1 MSNLVKNRRIWDY
14 TIVIFMILIS
24 GGVVFFMM
32 YALLFVPLFF
42 VCSLLYFIRFKRKTE
57 AVNLRILLF
66 IFIYFLISYHLVA
79 GDHVEGQFNTYIV
92 YQILLVSSF
101 FVISTITFDRFRCC
115 YTNICCYLTIIS
127 SILFLLVMS
136 NIVTPRLYNNNL
148 LVFFDVYG
156 ENRVLGRLH
165 GPFWEPGVLQIV
177 LNIALILNIDKLICI
192 KHFRKEIWKYLVI
205 VSGIL
210 LTISTAG
217 YINLLYI
224 GVVCLLYSG
233 LLKKNIL
240 LTVAVLIFSTIFISL
255 LLSSNAIQG
264 KLAQQGEDETSYEIR
279 MADNLGM
286 LNMTMERPFVGYGLA
301 SKEYDDRSW
310 FMNNR
315 TSSNGIL
322 FITSH
327 IGIPFLLFY
336 LLLVYYGIR
345 RIYIKKIGIILFPV
359 IVLLQTTEVF
369 FYFPLSYIFI
379 YKFNKKNS
387 LEYAKNINIGNK
399 P

>member
-1 MSNLVKNRRIWDY
+1 MSEFERNRRIWDY

-24 GGVVFFMM
+24 GGVFFFMM

-42 VCSLLYFIRFKRKTE
+42 FCFFLYFIRFKRE
-57 AVNLRILLF
+57 VEVVNFRILLF
-66 IFIYFLISYHLVA
+66 IFIYFLISYHFVA

-101 FVISTITFDRFRCC
+101 FVISTITFERFRCC
-115 YTNICCYLTIIS
+115 YTNICCYLTILS
-127 SILFLLVMS
+127 SILFIMVML
-136 NIVTPRLYNNNL
+136 NIVTPRFDNGYL

-177 LNIALILNIDKLICI
+177 LNIALILNLDKLICI
-192 KHFRKEIWKYLVI
+192 KQFRKEMWKYIVI

-224 GVVCLLYSG
+224 GVICLLFSG
-233 LLKKNIL
+233 LLKKNVL
-240 LTVAVLIFSTIFISL
+240 LTIAVLVISTMFVSL
-255 LLSSNAIQG
+255 LLLSDAIQG

-279 MADNLGM
+279 MADNMGM
-286 LNMTMERPFVGYGLA
+286 LNMTKERPFVGYGLA

-327 IGIPFLLFY
+327 MGIPFLLLY
-336 LLLVYYGIR
+336 LIFIYHGIG
-345 RIYIKKIGIILFPV
+345 RIYKKKIGIILFPI
-359 IVLLQTTEVF
+359 IVLLQATEVF
-369 FYFPLSYIFI
+369 FYFPLSYIFL
-379 YKFNKKNS
+379 YKFNQDEF
-387 LEYAKNINIGNK
+387 LEYA
-399 P
+399 

>member
-1 MSNLVKNRRIWDY
+1 
-14 TIVIFMILIS
+14 MILIS

-32 YALLFVPLFF
+32 YASIFVPLFF
-42 VCSLLYFIRFKRKTE
+42 VCSILYFIRFNKNVTP
-57 AVNLRILLF
+57 ANFRILLF
-66 IFIYFLISYHLVA
+66 IFIYFLVSYHFVA
-79 GDHVEGQFNTYIV
+79 SNHVEGQYNTYIA

-101 FVISTITFDRFRCC
+101 FIISTITFERFRYY

-127 SILFLLVMS
+127 SILFVLVMV
-136 NIVTPRLYNNNL
+136 NIVTPRSFNNYL
-148 LVFFDVYG
+148 LVFLDVYG
-156 ENRVLGRLH
+156 GSRILGRLH

-177 LNIALILNIDKLICI
+177 LNLALILNIDKLIRV
-192 KHFRKEIWKYLVI
+192 KQFRHDIWKFIVI
-205 VSGIL
+205 IVGIL

-217 YINLLYI
+217 YINLLLI
-224 GVVCLLYSG
+224 GIICLLFSG

-240 LTVAVLIFSTIFISL
+240 LTSIVLVSSALLVIL
-255 LLSSNAIQG
+255 LLSSDAIQG
-264 KLAQQGEDETSYEIR
+264 KLAQQGDDETSYEIR

-286 LNMTMERPFVGYGLA
+286 FNMTKERPWVGYGLA

-327 IGIPFLLFY
+327 IGIPFLVFY
-336 LLLVYYGIR
+336 LILIYSGIR
-345 RIYIKKIGIILFPV
+345 RAYKKRIGLWLFPV

-379 YKFNKKNS
+379 FKFNPKYQ
-387 LEYAKNINIGNK
+387 LRHE
-399 P
+399 

>member
-1 MSNLVKNRRIWDY
+1 MSEFERNRRIWDY

-24 GGVVFFMM
+24 GGVFFFMM

-42 VCSLLYFIRFKRKTE
+42 FCSLLYFIRFKRE
-57 AVNLRILLF
+57 VEVVNFRILLF
-66 IFIYFLISYHLVA
+66 IFIYFLISYHFVA

-101 FVISTITFDRFRCC
+101 FVISTITFERFRCC
-115 YTNICCYLTIIS
+115 YTNICCYLTILS
-127 SILFLLVMS
+127 SILFIMVML
-136 NIVTPRLYNNNL
+136 NIVTPRFDNGYL

-177 LNIALILNIDKLICI
+177 LNIALILNLDKLICI
-192 KHFRKEIWKYLVI
+192 KQFRKEMWKYIVI

-224 GVVCLLYSG
+224 GVICLLFSG
-233 LLKKNIL
+233 LLKKNVL
-240 LTVAVLIFSTIFISL
+240 LTIAVLVISTMFVSL
-255 LLSSNAIQG
+255 LLLSDAIQG

-279 MADNLGM
+279 MADNMGM
-286 LNMTMERPFVGYGLA
+286 LNMTKERPFVGYGLA

-327 IGIPFLLFY
+327 MGIPFLLLY
-336 LLLVYYGIR
+336 LIFIYHGIG
-345 RIYIKKIGIILFPV
+345 RIYKKKIGIILFPI
-359 IVLLQTTEVF
+359 IVLLQATEVF
-369 FYFPLSYIFI
+369 FYFPLSYIFL
-379 YKFNKKNS
+379 YKFNQDEF
-387 LEYAKNINIGNK
+387 LEYA
-399 P
+399 

>member
-1 MSNLVKNRRIWDY
+1 MSKLERNRRIWDY
-14 TIVIFMILIS
+14 IIVIFMILIS
-24 GGVVFFMM
+24 GGVIFFMM

-42 VCSLLYFIRFKRKTE
+42 VCSLLYFIRFKRKTDT
-57 AVNLRILLF
+57 VNLRILLF
-66 IFIYFLISYHLVA
+66 IFIYFLISYHFVA

-101 FVISTITFDRFRCC
+101 FVISTISFERFRNC

-127 SILFLLVMS
+127 SILFLLVML
-136 NIVTPRLYNNNL
+136 NIVRPQFYNNYL
-148 LVFFDVYG
+148 LVFLDVYG
-156 ENRVLGRLH
+156 ESRILGRLH

-177 LNIALILNIDKLICI
+177 LNIALILNIDKLICL
-192 KHFRKEIWKYLVI
+192 KQFRKETWKYIVI

-224 GVVCLLYSG
+224 GVVCLLSSG

-240 LTVAVLIFSTIFISL
+240 LTIAVLVISTMFVSL
-255 LLSSNAIQG
+255 LLLSDAIQG

-286 LNMTMERPFVGYGLA
+286 WNMTMERPFVGYGLA

-336 LLLVYYGIR
+336 LIFIYCGIR
-345 RIYIKKIGIILFPV
+345 RICKKKIGIMLFPV

-369 FYFPLSYIFI
+369 FYFPLSYIFL
-379 YKFNKKNS
+379 YKFNQKN
-387 LEYAKNINIGNK
+387 LRVCTKY
-399 P
+399 